1 MPPQI
6 CPNCGARVPRDAR
19 ACPECGSDDE
29 TGWSETAYEGSLDL
43 PEENF
48 NYEEFVQREFEG
60 KAPESRR
67 VHWLWWIV
75 ALSLAIVFLWFWL
88 HL

>member
-1 MPPQI
+1 
-6 CPNCGARVPRDAR
+6 
-19 ACPECGSDDE
+19 
-29 TGWSETAYEGSLDL
+29 LDL

-60 KAPESRR
+60 KAPASSR

-75 ALSLAIVFLWFWL
+75 ALSLALLFLWFWL
-88 HL
+88 RW